1 MSKTKSSY
9 SAGRAWLA
17 GIMIVLG
24 VVLTPVAILTNWAA
38 ATVSDTQRFVATLS
52 PLASN
57 PTVQNTIIN
66 EVTDAI
72 NKQIDIPQ
80 ITGSLVT
87 GLGDA
92 LNLPAPAKQALGL
105 VKDPISAGVQGAIHD
120 LVAKAV
126 TSDAFQKGWTTAL
139 TMTSQQITDLL
150 SDNGKSALSLASD
163 GTLSLPL
170 KPIIDQVKGDLVKQG
185 VGFANM
191 IPSVNT
197 SITIAKI
204 PELAVARVVYQVGVG
219 VGTWLPWIVLF
230 LFIGGAFIANKRPR
244 ATMAIGISVTVV
256 TGLLA
261 LAMPL
266 LRTVLL
272 ITLDQS
278 YAGAVG
284 VVYDALIDYMAVVVA
299 SVVVLGI
306 GLIVAGW
313 AAGPSETAIKLRAW
327 ANGVFAQ
334 GRRSIASTP
343 GSGFDKFRHSLTS
356 VRLLIQIVIVAGLG
370 LWVGAIIP
378 LHTAVILGF
387 IALGALLFVA
397 LEVLRLE
404 PAVAAAA
411 PAAAAPAAAAPAASK
426 PVAKAVA
433 KPAAKSA
440 AKKTPAKPA
449 AKKAPAKKPA
459 AKKPAS
465 K

>member
-1 MSKTKSSY
+1 MSKSQY
-9 SAGRAWLA
+9 SVGRAWLA

-57 PTVQNTIIN
+57 PTVQNTVIN
-66 EVTDAI
+66 EVTNAI

-92 LNLPAPAKQALGL
+92 LNLPPAAKQALGL
-105 VKDPISAGVQGAIHD
+105 VKDPIASGVQGAIHD

-126 TSDAFQKGWTTAL
+126 TSDAFQKGWTAAL
-139 TMTSQQITDLL
+139 TLTSQQITDLL
-150 SDNGKSALSLASD
+150 SNNGKSALSLASD

-170 KPIIDQVKGDLVKQG
+170 KPIIDQVKSDLVKQG

-191 IPSVNT
+191 IPSVDT

-204 PELAVARVVYQVGVG
+204 PELAVARVVYQIGVG
-219 VGTWLPWIVLF
+219 IGTWLPWIVLF
-230 LFIGGAFIANKRPR
+230 LFVGGGFIANKRPR
-244 ATMAIGISVTVV
+244 ATMAIGISITVI
-256 TGLLA
+256 TGILA
-261 LAMPL
+261 VAMPL
-266 LRTVLL
+266 LRTILL
-272 ITLDQS
+272 VALDQS

-284 VVYDALIDYMAVVVA
+284 VVYDALIDYMAVVVI

-313 AAGPSETAIKLRAW
+313 AAGPSASATKLRAW

-334 GRRSIASTP
+334 GRRSIQSTP

-356 VRLLIQIVIVAGLG
+356 VRLLVQVAIVAVLG

-404 PAVAAAA
+404 PAAAATVTA
-411 PAAAAPAAAAPAASK
+411 PA
-426 PVAKAVA
+426 VTQAVA
-433 KPAAKSA
+433 KPAAKKA
-440 AKKTPAKPA
+440 PVKKAPSKVAAKPA
-449 AKKAPAKKPA
+449 TKKAPAKKPA
-459 AKKPAS
+459 AKKPSS

>member
-1 MSKTKSSY
+1 MSKSQY
-9 SAGRAWLA
+9 SVGRAWLA

-57 PTVQNTIIN
+57 PTVQNTVIN

-92 LNLPAPAKQALGL
+92 LNLPPAAKQALGL

-126 TSDAFQKGWTTAL
+126 TSDAFQKGWTAAL
-139 TMTSQQITDLL
+139 TLTSQQITDLL
-150 SDNGKSALSLASD
+150 SNNGKSVLALSND

-170 KPIIDQVKGDLVKQG
+170 KPIIDQVKSDLVKQG

-191 IPSVNT
+191 IPSVDT

-204 PELAVARVVYQVGVG
+204 PELAVARVIYQIGVG

-230 LFIGGAFIANKRPR
+230 LFVGGGFIANKRPR
-244 ATMAIGISVTVV
+244 ATMAIGISITVV
-256 TGLLA
+256 TGILA

-266 LRTVLL
+266 LRTILL
-272 ITLDQS
+272 ATLDQS
-278 YAGAVG
+278 YAAAVA
-284 VVYDALIDYMAVVVA
+284 VVYDALIDYMAVVVV

-306 GLIVAGW
+306 GLIIAGW
-313 AAGPSETAIKLRAW
+313 AAGPSETAVKLRAW

-334 GRRSIASTP
+334 GRRSIASKA
-343 GSGFDKFRHSLTS
+343 GSGFDNFRHGLTS
-356 VRLLIQIVIVAGLG
+356 FRLLIQIVIVAGLG
-370 LWVGAIIP
+370 LWVGSIVP
-378 LHTAVILGF
+378 LHTTVILGF

-397 LEVLRLE
+397 LEILRLE
-404 PAVAAAA
+404 PTAVVAAPAAA
-411 PAAAAPAAAAPAASK
+411 PAAAAVAPTA
-426 PVAKAVA
+426 A
-433 KPAAKSA
+433 KPAAKPVAQKAPAKA
-440 AKKTPAKPA
+440 ASKPA

-459 AKKPAS
+459 AKKPAAKKTS
-465 K
+465 TK

>member
-1 MSKTKSSY
+1 MSKTQY
-9 SAGRAWLA
+9 SVGRAWLA

-57 PTVQNTIIN
+57 PTVQNTVIN

-92 LNLPAPAKQALGL
+92 LNLPPAAKQALGL

-126 TSDAFQKGWTTAL
+126 TSDAFQKGWTAAL
-139 TMTSQQITDLL
+139 TLTSQQITDLL
-150 SDNGKSALSLASD
+150 SDNGKSALSLSSD

-170 KPIIDQVKGDLVKQG
+170 KPIIDQVKSDLVKQG

-191 IPSVNT
+191 IPSVDT

-219 VGTWLPWIVLF
+219 IGTWLPWIVLF
-230 LFIGGAFIANKRPR
+230 LFVGGGFIANKRPR
-244 ATMAIGISVTVV
+244 ATMAIGISLMVV
-256 TGLLA
+256 TGILA

-266 LRTVLL
+266 LRTILL
-272 ITLDQS
+272 VSLDQS
-278 YAGAVG
+278 YAAAVG
-284 VVYDALIDYMAVVVA
+284 VVYDALIDYMAVVVV
-299 SVVVLGI
+299 SVVVLGL
-306 GLIVAGW
+306 GLTIAGW
-313 AAGPSETAIKLRAW
+313 AAGPSQAAITLRAW
-327 ANGVFAQ
+327 ANGVFAK
-334 GRRSIASTP
+334 GRSSIESTK
-343 GSGFDKFRHSLTS
+343 GSGFDNFRHGLTS
-356 VRLLIQIVIVAGLG
+356 FRLFIQIVIVAGLG
-370 LWVGAIIP
+370 LWVGAIVP
-378 LHTAVILGF
+378 LSTGVILGF

-397 LEVLRLE
+397 LEILRLE
-404 PAVAAAA
+404 PVAAVA
-411 PAAAAPAAAAPAASK
+411 PAAAAPAVAVAAP
-426 PVAKAVA
+426 AVA
-433 KPAAKSA
+433 KPAAKPA
-440 AKKTPAKPA
+440 AKKAPAKPAAKSAAKPA

-459 AKKPAS
+459 AKKPSS